1 MPVIHWEALT
11 RVLAGLVLCP
21 LLFGV
26 INRVKAK
33 FAGRCGQPLLQ
44 AYYDLARLLQKGA
57 VYSTTTTWIFPV
69 GPMLGLACALAA
81 LCLAPLGGQPGLL
94 SFEGDLFLFA
104 GLFALGRFAT
114 ATAALDTGSSFE
126 GMGASREMQFAVF
139 SEPGFFLG
147 LAALAAVTGQRSL
160 GGMFGVLTGD
170 SWRVAA
176 PVLALL
182 TASFFITLL
191 AENSRVPAD
200 DPDTHLELTMIHEGM
215 TLDHSG
221 PDLAFILYGAALKLW
236 LFGSLIASMV
246 LPSHSGAWARDA
258 AMFLLVML
266 GVAAAVGV
274 TESVMARLRLTKVPY
289 MLITAFAFSALALI
303 FQMGR

>member
-1 MPVIHWEALT
+1 MEIVKPLVQLLAALL
-11 RVLAGLVLCP
+11 LAP
-21 LLFGV
+21 LLPGV
-26 INRVKAK
+26 INRVKAF
-33 FAGRCGQPLLQ
+33 FAGRRGRPLLQ
-44 AYYDLARLLQKGA
+44 LYYDLSKLLRKTP
-57 VYSTTTTWIFPV
+57 VYSRTTTWVFV
-69 GPMLGLACALAA
+69 AGPAIALAA
-81 LCLAPLGGQPGLL
+81 LAAALLVMPFAGRPSAL
-94 SFEGDLFLFA
+94 SFDGDFVYLIYLL
-104 GLFALGRFAT
+104 GLARFCAVL
-114 ATAALDTGSSFE
+114 AALDTGSAFE

-200 DPDTHLELTMIHEGM
+200 DPDTHLELTMIHEAM

>member
-1 MPVIHWEALT
+1 MEIVKPLVQLLAALL
-11 RVLAGLVLCP
+11 LAP
-21 LLFGV
+21 LLPGV
-26 INRVKAK
+26 INRVKAF
-33 FAGRCGQPLLQ
+33 FAGRRGQPLLQ
-44 AYYDLARLLQKGA
+44 LYYDLAKLARKTP
-57 VYSTTTTWIFPV
+57 VYSRTTTWVFKA
-69 GPMLGLACALAA
+69 GPAVSLAALAAALLVMPFAGRPSALSFDGDFVYLIYLLGLA
-81 LCLAPLGGQPGLL
+81 
-94 SFEGDLFLFA
+94 
-104 GLFALGRFAT
+104 RFCT
-114 ATAALDTGSSFE
+114 VLAALDTGSAFE

-200 DPDTHLELTMIHEGM
+200 DPNTHLELTMIHEAM
-215 TLDHSG
+215 VLDHSG
-221 PDLAFILYGAALKLW
+221 PDLAYIFYGASLKLW

-246 LPSHSGAWARDA
+246 LPSHSGAWAYDSG
-258 AMFLLVML
+258 MFLLVML

>member
-1 MPVIHWEALT
+1 MEIVKPLVQLLAALL
-11 RVLAGLVLCP
+11 LAP
-21 LLFGV
+21 LLPGV
-26 INRVKAK
+26 INRVKAF
-33 FAGRCGQPLLQ
+33 FAGRRGQPLLQ
-44 AYYDLARLLQKGA
+44 LYYDLAKLLRKTP
-57 VYSTTTTWIFPV
+57 VYSRTTTWVFKA
-69 GPMLGLACALAA
+69 GPAIGLAALAAALLVMPFAGRPSALSFDGDFVYLIYLLGLARFCAVL
-81 LCLAPLGGQPGLL
+81 
-94 SFEGDLFLFA
+94 
-104 GLFALGRFAT
+104 
-114 ATAALDTGSSFE
+114 AALDTGSAFE

-182 TASFFITLL
+182 TASFFIALL

-200 DPDTHLELTMIHEGM
+200 DPNTHLELTMIHEAM
-215 TLDHSG
+215 ILDHSG
-221 PDLAFILYGAALKLW
+221 PDLAYILYGAALKLW

-246 LPSHSGAWARDA
+246 LPSHSGAWPRDA

>member
-1 MPVIHWEALT
+1 MEIVKPLVQLLAALL
-11 RVLAGLVLCP
+11 LAP
-21 LLFGV
+21 LLPGV
-26 INRVKAK
+26 INRVKAF
-33 FAGRCGQPLLQ
+33 FAGRRGQPLLQ
-44 AYYDLARLLQKGA
+44 LYYDLAKLLRKTP
-57 VYSTTTTWIFPV
+57 VYSRTTTWVFKA
-69 GPMLGLACALAA
+69 GPAIGLAALAAALLVMPFAGRPSALSFDGDFVYLIYLLGLARFCAVL
-81 LCLAPLGGQPGLL
+81 
-94 SFEGDLFLFA
+94 
-104 GLFALGRFAT
+104 
-114 ATAALDTGSSFE
+114 AALDTGSAFE

-182 TASFFITLL
+182 TASFFIALL

-200 DPDTHLELTMIHEGM
+200 DPNTHLELTMIHEAM
-215 TLDHSG
+215 ILDHSG
-221 PDLAFILYGAALKLW
+221 PDLAYILYGAALKLW

-246 LPSHSGAWARDA
+246 LPSHSGAWAYDL